1 LPLGDLA
8 GQNGGKQYPTTT
20 NKKEIAFVSDIVD
33 ALQPTLTAEV
43 EKSPLQINLRFLSV
57 ELYGA
62 SKLAEVTR

>member
-20 NKKEIAFVSDIVD
+20 NDKEIAFVSDIVD

-43 EKSPLQINLRFLSV
+43 ESRRYNQLEISVCRTLRLPP
-57 ELYGA
+57 
-62 SKLAEVTR
+62 KLTEVTG